1 VGRVTVNRRAIDA
14 IAADAARQIA
24 AEIFADAVANAP
36 IGGSGDGERPKRS
49 GGTLANSGTMEPD
62 PANPG
67 GWIISFPVFYAPF
80 VEFGTKYWPVSVPPK
95 ASGTRPFLGPA
106 IARTLARWR

>member
-1 VGRVTVNRRAIDA
+1 VWAGDTVGRVTVNRRAIDA

-36 IGGSGDGERPKRS
+36 VDY
-49 GGTLANSGTMEPD
+49 GTLAGSGTMEPD

-67 GWIISFPVFYAPF
+67 GWIISFPVFYAAF

-95 ASGTRPFLGPA
+95 KSGTRPFLGPA
-106 IARTLARWR
+106 IARTMARWR